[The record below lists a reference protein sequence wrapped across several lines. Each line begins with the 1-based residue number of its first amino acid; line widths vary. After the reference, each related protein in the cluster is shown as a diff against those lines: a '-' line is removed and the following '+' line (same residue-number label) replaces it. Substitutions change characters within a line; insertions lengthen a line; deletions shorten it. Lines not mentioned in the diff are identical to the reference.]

1 MSLGEQLGKAA
12 MALLGRY
19 GSPKAI
25 VRVGKA
31 RIAAVFIK
39 NSRGQWR
46 EDKADQVLAVARS
59 AIELWDGL
67 EGCDFDEIAEDLAC
81 EARIIKTLESTRS
94 GAS

>member
-1 MSLGEQLGKAA
+1 MEAPKPLCAW
-12 MALLGRY
+12 GRPA
-19 GSPKAI
+19 SQ
-25 VRVGKA
+25 RCS
-31 RIAAVFIK
+31 
-39 NSRGQWR
+39 SRTQEEWR

-59 AIELWDGL
+59 AIELRDGL